1 MVHPSPDAPGSANA
15 EALSRDRS
23 HQVQVGFSAAAA
35 CAAGA
40 LPFALAAV
48 LHPGLP
54 QWICLAACLAGAVG
68 AGLAAAGAARRLD
81 ALVREAREREL
92 MLEKR
97 VMARAD
103 ELSAAYNQL
112 ADKHESM
119 RKELRVARDIQ
130 GCIVGRLDHLPPRPE
145 LDVAAW
151 YRAMDNVGGDLYD
164 VVRIGRNSY
173 GFLMADVAGHGVP
186 AALVTALVKV
196 AFDGKAAWGIRPEGV
211 CDAVNRTLCQLVG
224 EQDRFVTAWYGIL
237 DLETGILRYTNAG
250 HHPPVLIRTDG
261 TIQRPDTEC
270 QPLGIIDDAP
280 FYSSEL
286 AMSPGDRMI
295 LFTDGIVEARSYL
308 KEEYGYGRFL
318 GAIGRNSG
326 AAPATLIDAILS
338 DLNGFLMGAPPE
350 DDRAILA
357 FQFRGFAPRPS

>member
-1 MVHPSPDAPGSANA
+1 MVDAGRETPETAAVEAASRSAPKPFA
-15 EALSRDRS
+15 AGLL
-23 HQVQVGFSAAAA
+23 AAAA
-35 CAAGA
+35 GLLIGVPVA
-40 LPFALAAV
+40 LFAV
-48 LHPGLP
+48 LVPGFP
-54 QWICLAACLAGAVG
+54 RWAIP
-68 AGLAAAGAARRLD
+68 LAAASGAATAGFVAARSARRFVE
-81 ALVREAREREL
+81 LVREAGEREL
-92 MLEKR
+92 KLEKR
-97 VMARAD
+97 VIARAD

-237 DLETGILRYTNAG
+237 DLETGLLRYTNAG
-250 HHPPVLIRTDG
+250 HHPPVLIRKDG
-261 TIQRPDTEC
+261 TILRPDTEC
-270 QPLGIIDDAP
+270 QPLGIIDEAP
-280 FYSSEL
+280 FYSVEL
-286 AMSPGDRMI
+286 TMSPGDRMV
-295 LFTDGIVEARSYL
+295 LFTDGIVEARNYL
-308 KEEYGYGRFL
+308 KEEFGYARFL
-318 GAIGRNSG
+318 EAIGRNPG
-326 AAPATLIDAILS
+326 APPGSVIDGILA

-357 FQFRGFAPRPS
+357 FEFRGFAPRPA